1 MEARERSATATQG
14 EGERPKSRQ
23 ATPQTARRTTRA
35 TLAPGGAAAKPHGN
49 ARRAES
55 MMMVRRGQ
63 KSSEDDASG
72 EGTESKPPRGAVQTT
87 KAFQQAKISQGN
99 RRTVRSRGAKG

>member
-1 MEARERSATATQG
+1 
-14 EGERPKSRQ
+14 
-23 ATPQTARRTTRA
+23 
-35 TLAPGGAAAKPHGN
+35 
-49 ARRAES
+49 

-63 KSSEDDASG
+63 KSSEEDASG